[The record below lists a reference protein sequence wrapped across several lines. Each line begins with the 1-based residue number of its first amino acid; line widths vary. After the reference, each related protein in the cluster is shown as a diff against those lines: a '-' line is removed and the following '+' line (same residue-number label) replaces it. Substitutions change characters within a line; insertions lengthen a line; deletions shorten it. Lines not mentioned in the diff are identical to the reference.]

1 MAEVSGWEGW
11 AILELMGH
19 RRLAGY
25 LSEQTIGG
33 SSFLRLDIPG
43 EEGKPAVTQF
53 YSGGSVY
60 CITPCD
66 EETAKAVAA
75 SLTERG
81 PISRYELRELLPPKR
96 RCSSCGRALPDGDPG
111 PLCGMCEAEGEDGEE
126 EPHTVDQVPF

>member
-1 MAEVSGWEGW
+1 MAEVSGWEGH

-19 RRLAGY
+19 RRLAGH

-53 YSGGSVY
+53 YSGASVY

-66 EETAKAVAA
+66 EETARAVAA

-81 PISRYELRELLPPKR
+81 PISRYELPQLVEPRRKCENCGVLLPPGWTDD
-96 RCSSCGRALPDGDPG
+96 RCAACLDEYGDR
-111 PLCGMCEAEGEDGEE
+111 ED
-126 EPHTVDQVPF
+126 